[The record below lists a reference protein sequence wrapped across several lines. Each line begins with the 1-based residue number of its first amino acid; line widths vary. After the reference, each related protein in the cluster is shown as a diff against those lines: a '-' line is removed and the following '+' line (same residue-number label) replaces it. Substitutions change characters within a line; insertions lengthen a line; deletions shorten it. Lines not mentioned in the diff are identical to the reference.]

1 MQLLN
6 LIRKDYMEYV
16 MSKKSKLIYSEF
28 SRKKGRTLGLA
39 SIVATLALV
48 MFSGLI
54 IIFSLN
60 NGISSLS
67 QRMGADLMIV
77 PLGYES
83 GAEGVL
89 IKGEPSYFYFDKSVL
104 SDIKNSGVEGIDKIT
119 AQFYLTSSSQGCCD
133 IPVQFIGIDEE
144 TDFTVLPWIRESFG
158 DSDSKKTKINN
169 ADARA
174 KAEGFL
180 EDGSIVVGS
189 DIDVP
194 EDGKIRFFDEYFHV
208 SAQLEETGTGLDQAV
223 FTNFATSLAIYTAAQ
238 KKGFNFTG
246 DMKPE
251 DSISTIM
258 IKVKDGYTPE
268 QVKHDI
274 RTKIDGLQIIETKSL
289 SNSIRGSL
297 SGFVALL
304 YVLIAML
311 LVLTLIIL
319 SVTFRLSVKERV
331 RQFTLMRTIGATKKQ
346 VNGLILRESLIIS
359 ILGTIAGISLA
370 AILIFPFSNA
380 ISMAVSIPFL
390 LPNALEVVIY
400 IAVILV
406 IGSLSGPISA
416 IGSMKSL
423 DKISIYEAAKN

>member
-1 MQLLN
+1 
-6 LIRKDYMEYV
+6 
-16 MSKKSKLIYSEF
+16 MSKKSKLIHSEF
-28 SRKKGRTLGLA
+28 FRKKGRTLGLA

-158 DSDSKKTKINN
+158 LASDSKINN
-169 ADARA
+169 ADARVKTA
-174 KAEGFL
+174 GFL

-194 EDGKIRFFDEYFHV
+194 EDGKIRFFDEYFRV

-223 FTNFATSLAIYTAAQ
+223 FTNIATSLAIYTAAR

-246 DMKPE
+246 DMKPD

-297 SGFVALL
+297 SGFVVLL
-304 YVLIAML
+304 YVLIIML
-311 LVLTLIIL
+311 LILTLIIL

-359 ILGTIAGISLA
+359 FLGTVAGISLA

-380 ISMAVSIPFL
+380 ISLAVSIPFL
-390 LPNALEVVIY
+390 LPNALEVIIY

-423 DKISIYEAAKN
+423 DKISVYEAAKN

>member
-1 MQLLN
+1 
-6 LIRKDYMEYV
+6 
-16 MSKKSKLIYSEF
+16 MSKKSKLIHSEF

-60 NGISSLS
+60 NGINSLS

-158 DSDSKKTKINN
+158 LASDSKINN
-169 ADARA
+169 ADARVKTA
-174 KAEGFL
+174 GFL

-194 EDGKIRFFDEYFHV
+194 EDGKIRFFDEYFRV

-223 FTNFATSLAIYTAAQ
+223 FTNFATSLAIYTAAR

-246 DMKPE
+246 DMKPD

-297 SGFVALL
+297 SGFVVLL
-304 YVLIAML
+304 YVLIIML
-311 LVLTLIIL
+311 LILTLIIL

-359 ILGTIAGISLA
+359 FLGTVAGISLA

-380 ISMAVSIPFL
+380 ISLAVSIPFL
-390 LPNALEVVIY
+390 LPNALEVIIY
-400 IAVILV
+400 ITVILV

-423 DKISIYEAAKN
+423 DKISVYEAAKN

>member
-1 MQLLN
+1 
-6 LIRKDYMEYV
+6 
-16 MSKKSKLIYSEF
+16 MSKKSKLIHSEF

-158 DSDSKKTKINN
+158 LASDSKINN
-169 ADARA
+169 ADARVKTA
-174 KAEGFL
+174 GFL

-194 EDGKIRFFDEYFHV
+194 EDGKIRFFDEYFRV

-223 FTNFATSLAIYTAAQ
+223 FTNFATSLAIYTAAR

-246 DMKPE
+246 DMKPD

-297 SGFVALL
+297 SGFVVLL
-304 YVLIAML
+304 YVLIIML
-311 LVLTLIIL
+311 LILTLIIL

-359 ILGTIAGISLA
+359 FLGTVAGISLA

-380 ISMAVSIPFL
+380 ISLAVSIPFL
-390 LPNALEVVIY
+390 LPNALEVIIY

-423 DKISIYEAAKN
+423 DKISVYEAAKN

>member
-1 MQLLN
+1 
-6 LIRKDYMEYV
+6 
-16 MSKKSKLIYSEF
+16 MSKKSKLIHSEF

-158 DSDSKKTKINN
+158 LASDSKINN
-169 ADARA
+169 ADARVKTA
-174 KAEGFL
+174 GFL

-194 EDGKIRFFDEYFHV
+194 EDGKIRFFDEYFRV

-223 FTNFATSLAIYTAAQ
+223 FTNFATSLAIYTAAR

-246 DMKPE
+246 DMKPV

-297 SGFVALL
+297 SGFVVLL
-304 YVLIAML
+304 YVLIIML
-311 LVLTLIIL
+311 LILTLIIL

-359 ILGTIAGISLA
+359 FLGTVAGISLA

-380 ISMAVSIPFL
+380 ISLAVSIPFL
-390 LPNALEVVIY
+390 LPNALEVIIY

-423 DKISIYEAAKN
+423 DKISVYEAAKN